1 MNGAGRQ
8 FITIKKGFC
17 CEANKIILC
26 GLKTTQ
32 NVWRPQR
39 ADHVSVGKGHTFY
52 WCFYYDICAVRNL
65 SERKQQCWAAAA
77 SPQEGCLMLLVIALS
92 WGKKWI
98 LCGLKATRDLYQ
110 ATKGHPYMCV
120 AKGHIILA
128 FFICYPDTMISINEL
143 IYNTVFYQKQYKR
156 THRTYAQNLQQSCSL
171 CAHFF
176 KWLLIR
182 NQFTIPNKSGIF

>member
-8 FITIKKGFC
+8 FITIKKVFC

-128 FFICYPDTMISINEL
+128 FFICYPDTQWFLLMNSFIILFFTKNNISAHIEHM
-143 IYNTVFYQKQYKR
+143 R
-156 THRTYAQNLQQSCSL
+156 RTYNRVAH
-171 CAHFF
+171 CARTFLNGY
-176 KWLLIR
+176 W
-182 NQFTIPNKSGIF
+182 